1 MEDLKKQLKKIEH
14 AIENILRAIEASDSL
29 ILLDRLKT
37 LEKEKEQLHQKIM
50 ENEIKDENADFD
62 FSTIKQVFN
71 QAKVMFKN
79 GTLEEAQQLI
89 SMFLD
94 KVIVYEDRV
103 EFIFNAV
110 PFYLKKKY
118 PKIHYQINR
127 NLVRLKQRT

>member
-1 MEDLKKQLKKIEH
+1 
-14 AIENILRAIEASDSL
+14 
-29 ILLDRLKT
+29 
-37 LEKEKEQLHQKIM
+37 
-50 ENEIKDENADFD
+50 
-62 FSTIKQVFN
+62 
-71 QAKVMFKN
+71 MFKN

>member
-29 ILLDRLKT
+29 ILLNRLKT

>member
-50 ENEIKDENADFD
+50 ENEIKDENDDFD

>member
-1 MEDLKKQLKKIEH
+1 M
-14 AIENILRAIEASDSL
+14 
-29 ILLDRLKT
+29 DRLKT

-79 GTLEEAQQLI
+79 GTLEEARQLI

-110 PFYLKKKY
+110 LF
-118 PKIHYQINR
+118 I
-127 NLVRLKQRT
+127 